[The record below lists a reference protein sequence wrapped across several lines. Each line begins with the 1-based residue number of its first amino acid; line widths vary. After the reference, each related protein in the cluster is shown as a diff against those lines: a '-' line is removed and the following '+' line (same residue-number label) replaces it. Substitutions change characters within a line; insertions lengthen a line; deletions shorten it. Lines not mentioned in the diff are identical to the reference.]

1 MKKKVISILLTLT
14 LLAGSLLCFS
24 VGAGAVYY
32 SEGQKIARVITDEGI
47 VLLKNENEAL
57 PIARG
62 ASVALFG
69 DAQRQGP
76 KDEEFWNKRGYIA
89 YGYGSESQAGDFGD
103 KAIDPLEALL
113 QAEQNGEVALYQ
125 PTSDKYVEALMK
137 GETYIPTDDEVKAAA
152 KKAETAV
159 CFFSRWGGE
168 AFDVNRADWYLRDY
182 EKALLTQLTAR
193 FTLSIYLFQGR

>member
-14 LLAGSLLCFS
+14 LLAGSMLCFS

-57 PIARG
+57 PIAHG

-76 KDEEFWNKRGYIA
+76 KDEDFWNKRGYIA

-103 KAIDPLEALL
+103 KEIDPLAALL
-113 QAEQNGEVALYQ
+113 QAEQNGEITLYHQ
-125 PTSDKYVEALMK
+125 TSDKYVDALMR
-137 GETYIPTDDEVKAAA
+137 GETYIPTDADVKAAA
-152 KKAETAV
+152 KKAPAK
-159 CFFSRWGGE
+159 
-168 AFDVNRADWYLRDY
+168 
-182 EKALLTQLTAR
+182 KAAKK
-193 FTLSIYLFQGR
+193 